1 MRTGIK
7 SLVCAY
13 ALVMLSACFSSTNA
27 ADGKVLRVHQENP
40 PKIFCPPI
48 TAGREEHYIFE
59 LVFGR
64 LVGIGED
71 GNIVPAMAESWEL
84 SPDQLTWTFKLR
96 QDVTWHDGKPFRAE
110 DIAFTTHMYL
120 HKDLGKWWS
129 GNYLPIKGGAAYNKG
144 EAERI
149 SGIEVVDDYTI
160 KFTTEEPNAA
170 FPTLFTE
177 FKTLPKHQWENVE
190 MTEDAHVRFALQ
202 PGGMTG
208 TGPYRFVKYVT
219 DQYIEFE
226 RFDDYFL
233 GAPKIE
239 RLIVRFAPIDT
250 GMAMLQSGELDL
262 VYEVSYDD
270 IERLA
275 QDKNLAIEEKPN
287 IKFIWWTRYNMWEQ
301 NPSPIKKFLQNPEF
315 RTAITMLFDREAYV
329 DAIMLGHATVT
340 DTHAYAVPWTVPSDF
355 APTPY
360 DPEGA
365 RKIFE
370 KIGWDFS
377 KDEIRI
383 LSYPSNKAR
392 DQVAGILQ
400 NDLRSIGVKSEV
412 VVKDLAAARVDMY
425 ETFDYDLLIGGW
437 QMGVDPS
444 FWNIYLAGPSSGG
457 GRGAEGYDNPVVNEL
472 FDKGASTFDFAER
485 QKIYYEIVRQIQRDM
500 PKSPICFPNVV
511 VAHTLALKNYI
522 LAPERGLGARFV
534 DVHLW
539 SLDK

>member
-1 MRTGIK
+1 MRKTIK
-7 SLVCAY
+7 TLLLTFCCIVAAS
-13 ALVMLSACFSSTNA
+13 ALLPAGA

-48 TAGREEHYIFE
+48 TAGREEHYVFE
-59 LVFGR
+59 LVHGR

-71 GNIVPAMAESWEL
+71 GNVVPAIAESWEL
-84 SPDQLTWTFKLR
+84 SPDQLTWTFHLR
-96 QDVTWHDGKPFRAE
+96 KDVAWHDGKPYRAE
-110 DIAFTTHMYL
+110 DIAFTMNIYL

-144 EAERI
+144 EADSI
-149 SGIEVVDDYTI
+149 SGVEVVDDHTI

-177 FKTLPKHQWENVE
+177 FKTLPKHVWEKVE

-208 TGPYRFVKYVT
+208 TGPYKFIKYVT

-226 RFDDYFL
+226 RFDDYFD

-239 RLIVRFAPIDT
+239 RLILRFAPIDT
-250 GMAMLQSGELDL
+250 GMAMLQSKELDL

-275 QDKNLAIEEKPN
+275 RDKNLAIEEAPN
-287 IKFIWWTRYNMWEQ
+287 IKFIWWTRYNLWNQ
-301 NPSPIKKFLQNPEF
+301 NPSPIKKFLQNSEF

-340 DTHAYAVPWTVPSDF
+340 DTHAYAVPWTVPPDF
-355 APTPY
+355 VPTPY

-365 RKIFE
+365 KAIFARL
-370 KIGWDFS
+370 GWDFN
-377 KDEIRI
+377 KDVIRI

-400 NDLRSIGVKSEV
+400 NDLRSIGVKAEV

-444 FWNIYLAGPSSGG
+444 FWNIYLAGPSAGG
-457 GRGAEGYDNPVVNEL
+457 GRGGEGYDNLEVNEL
-472 FDKGASTFDFAER
+472 FAKGARTFDFEKR
-485 QKIYYEIVRQIQRDM
+485 QQIYWDIVRLIQKDM

-511 VAHTLALKNYI
+511 VARSTAVKNFV
-522 LAPERGLGARFV
+522 LAPHRGLGARFV
-534 DVHLW
+534 NVHLW
-539 SLDK
+539 TLDR